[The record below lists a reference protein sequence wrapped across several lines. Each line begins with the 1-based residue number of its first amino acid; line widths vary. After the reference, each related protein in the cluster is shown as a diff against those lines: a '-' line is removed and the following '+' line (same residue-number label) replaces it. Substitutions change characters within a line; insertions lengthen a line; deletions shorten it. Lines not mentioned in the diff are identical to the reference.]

1 MMHVREEV
9 AQATVEMAVVT
20 PVLIVLALVVYN
32 VMTFVSATARFDRV
46 APDIVI
52 AHAISPEGDGTGS
65 LVDASERIKD
75 HLEEAMGNYDVEI
88 EVAGEDGDGTRG
100 DGSIS
105 LDAGL
110 RTYTCSMKF
119 KPWPTGLTI
128 AGVPLG
134 APAFLAHERTVTVD
148 PWRPGVVA

>member
-1 MMHVREEV
+1 MRAREDA

-20 PVLIVLALVVYN
+20 PVLIVLALVAYN
-32 VMTFVSATARFDRV
+32 VMTFVGATARFDRV
-46 APDIVI
+46 APDIVV

-65 LVDASERIKD
+65 LIDASERIKGR
-75 HLEEAMGNYDVEI
+75 LEEAMGNYGVEI
-88 EVAGEDGDGTRG
+88 EVTGEDGDGTRG
-100 DGSIS
+100 DGLIS

-110 RTYTCSMKF
+110 RTYTCTMRF
-119 KPWPTGLTI
+119 KPWPTDFTI

-134 APAFLAHERTVTVD
+134 APAFLKHERSVTVD